1 MLFNILATAKTK
13 DHCLPSATPTGWRWG
28 QWPSSAGTLLWRA
41 ALILCGDEEVS
52 SSVSDPEGSWSP
64 SWDPVSP
71 TSSRRNLNFDRKRC
85 HTKYQPHTISSSTIS
100 SVATTTSS
108 VSPTLCHILGAE
120 GRPARGGGAG
130 GARGRRAGP
139 GLQRR
144 RGGMGGGRPQG
155 AGRGGAGT
163 HRGRRANPADPP
175 SRRGG
180 RSAGGG
186 VSRNASTPSSLPGA
200 WDAEPGDPGGGDRM
214 RFHGGHHAPVGGEDR
229 LGDARRS
236 HGPRRRPPEGVLG
249 PNERRITSPGSR

>member
-1 MLFNILATAKTK
+1 MILGHLFI
-13 DHCLPSATPTGWRWG
+13 H
-28 QWPSSAGTLLWRA
+28 
-41 ALILCGDEEVS
+41 ALIFFFYFFLTRQS
-52 SSVSDPEGSWSP
+52 K
-64 SWDPVSP
+64 PVSN
-71 TSSRRNLNFDRKRC
+71 TRRAGVCAAACRC
-85 HTKYQPHTISSSTIS
+85 PAAVPAHSPHTISSSTNS

-155 AGRGGAGT
+155 ARRGGAGT

-175 SRRGG
+175 SRRGERG
-180 RSAGGG
+180 RRRVAECLYPLIAPGSLGRGAG
-186 VSRNASTPSSLPGA
+186 RPRRRRPDALPWRTP
-200 WDAEPGDPGGGDRM
+200 R
-214 RFHGGHHAPVGGEDR
+214 APVGGEDR
-229 LGDARRS
+229 RGDARRS
-236 HGPRRRPPEGVLG
+236 HGPRRRPPEGVVG